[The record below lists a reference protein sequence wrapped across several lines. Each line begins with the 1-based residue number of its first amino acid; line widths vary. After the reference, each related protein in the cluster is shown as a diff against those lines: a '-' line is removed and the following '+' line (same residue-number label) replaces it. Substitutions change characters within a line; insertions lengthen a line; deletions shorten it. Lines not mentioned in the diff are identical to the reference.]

1 MYENL
6 IIYSLIAFVLYIVIP
21 REKKED
27 VVKQVKDNYAKYRL
41 EMLLNGS
48 KKCK

>member
-6 IIYSLIAFVLYIVIP
+6 IIYACIAFALYVVIP
-21 REKKED
+21 RDKKDD
-27 VVKQVKDNYAKYRL
+27 VVKKIKSNYAKYRL

-48 KKCK
+48 KKC